1 MKRAKRNPPDLIL
14 ICLDGLIDDVVDTG
28 QRIRR
33 QAELSDDVAVPVFD
47 AETTNESEKIVL
59 INNV

>member
-1 MKRAKRNPPDLIL
+1 M
-14 ICLDGLIDDVVDTG
+14 CLDGLIDDVVDTG